1 MNCCYTTFAAKT
13 RGIAIPVDLDSQV
26 SIMFEKAQIV
36 AKQAKQW
43 MSVRSNKRESVA
55 SVSRDYRNII
65 EGLQVLIAL
74 Q

>member
-1 MNCCYTTFAAKT
+1 MN
-13 RGIAIPVDLDSQV
+13 
-26 SIMFEKAQIV
+26 EKAQIV

-65 EGLQVLIAL
+65 EGLQVLITL

>member
-1 MNCCYTTFAAKT
+1 
-13 RGIAIPVDLDSQV
+13 
-26 SIMFEKAQIV
+26 MFEKAQIV

-65 EGLQVLIAL
+65 EGLQVKSSVQTLLSCMLEVCCFIYNIYIVLISVNC
-74 Q
+74 

>member
-1 MNCCYTTFAAKT
+1 MFKLHWKLFFSAKT

-43 MSVRSNKRESVA
+43 MQKDESFKI
-55 SVSRDYRNII
+55 YNIYNTN
-65 EGLQVLIAL
+65 
-74 Q
+74 